1 MVILLETEKI
11 IEAVTKMLELLF
23 RTLGVGGTIGI
34 ATVFILLSVAWRIY
48 NDKQKEKEINLA
60 LAEKDRTISRLAAQE
75 RVWRIQFFKETKGWS
90 DEQIDKYLL
99 QNDPPNIPA
108 AREELEQKKLNPPK
122 QNGE

>member
-1 MVILLETEKI
+1 MVVLLETDKI
-11 IEAVTKMLELLF
+11 IEAVTKLLELLF
-23 RTLGVGGTIGI
+23 RTLGVGGTIGVAI
-34 ATVFILLSVAWRIY
+34 GFILLSVAWRIY
-48 NDKQKEKEINLA
+48 NDKRKEKEINLA

-108 AREELEQKKLNPPK
+108 AREELEQKKL
-122 QNGE
+122 QLQFLLW